1 MREEAERGGWPPLRV
16 LDGGGEPRA
25 PEPLDTRDAVT
36 RVLVGAAA
44 DLLLRRI
51 DARQAHSIRFQVERV
66 LLLFDRAA
74 AGAATPDRLAFELE
88 ALRGLVGGDDRT
100 LQPRGVRR

>member
-1 MREEAERGGWPPLRV
+1 MPEEAGRGGWPGLRV
-16 LDGGGEPRA
+16 LEGGGAPRA
-25 PEPLDTRDAVT
+25 PEALDSRDAVT

-74 AGAATPDRLAFELE
+74 SGVATPDRLAFELE
-88 ALRGLVGGDDRT
+88 ALRGLVGERDRT
-100 LQPRGVRR
+100 RLPR